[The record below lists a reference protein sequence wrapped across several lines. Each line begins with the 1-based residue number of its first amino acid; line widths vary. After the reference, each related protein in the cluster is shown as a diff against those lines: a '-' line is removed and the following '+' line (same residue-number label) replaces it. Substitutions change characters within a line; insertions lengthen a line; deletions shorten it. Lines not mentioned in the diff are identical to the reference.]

1 MKTLNLSLLSYTHSC
16 YTSMSWLTLRSYFSS
31 VKGEVK
37 VS

>member
-31 VKGEVK
+31 ANGEVK
-37 VS
+37 AS